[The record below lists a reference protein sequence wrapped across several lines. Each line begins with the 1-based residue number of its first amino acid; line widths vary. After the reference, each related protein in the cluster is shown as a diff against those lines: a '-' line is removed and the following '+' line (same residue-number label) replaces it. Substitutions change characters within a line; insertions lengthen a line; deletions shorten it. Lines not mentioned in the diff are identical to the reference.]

1 METIDI
7 ELYDYYPM
15 PLTIDLNDL
24 YLSSM
29 KNFEYE
35 TLYNFFNE
43 ENITKE
49 EDWDYFLTSYTTRH
63 NLVEV
68 HMDFYFRRQ
77 HKTAPLLEDT
87 ILLFGKYLQN
97 DCFLLKYLK
106 KYRRHR
112 HSVIGIKKIERIIE
126 DRTNIVFYI
135 TLKKEPFVEKPKP
148 KPKLI
153 TIPDCCICLDNDK
166 QTFKNSPYKCN
177 HKNVCIECFN
187 KLVNTKNECPL
198 CRGKCKSGRNSTFNL
213 VNI

>member
-15 PLTIDLNDL
+15 PLTIDLIDL
-24 YLSSM
+24 YLRSM

-49 EDWDYFLTSYTTRH
+49 EGWEYFLTSYTTRH

-77 HKTAPLLEDT
+77 HKTATMLENT

-106 KYRRHR
+106 NFRRHR
-112 HSVIGIKKIERIIE
+112 HSVIGIKRIERIIE

-135 TLKKEPFVEKPKP
+135 TLKKEPYVEK
-148 KPKLI
+148 I
-153 TIPDCCICLDNDK
+153 
-166 QTFKNSPYKCN
+166 KNSQIISYLLYLI
-177 HKNVCIECFN
+177 V
-187 KLVNTKNECPL
+187 VY
-198 CRGKCKSGRNSTFNL
+198 
-213 VNI
+213 V